1 MSLLRHRPPSL
12 LARPQPEVT
21 TAVPGPFPEL
31 SACPFP
37 THAHAHT
44 EPCLPGA
51 RPPAPRSVLLRR
63 YIAPSRL
70 PRALRPCRSRGRAP
84 PGRRATRLPSPALR
98 TLTSPL
104 GTGARRPAAAPLSA
118 AALLHCAIAPAP
130 GPAAL
135 LLPRARTIRP
145 PCHPPPE
152 PCSRTLPSPLGTAPL
167 TGDCAA
173 PPTPARAS

>member
-51 RPPAPRSVLLRR
+51 CPPATRSVLLRR

-84 PGRRATRLPSPALR
+84 PGRRATRLLSHALR

-104 GTGARRPAAAPLSA
+104 STGARPPAPRSVLLRCCIAPSHLPRALRPCYSRGRAPSDRHATRLPS
-118 AALLHCAIAPAP
+118 PAP
-130 GPAAL
+130 GHCR
-135 LLPRARTIRP
+135 PR
-145 PCHPPPE
+145 
-152 PCSRTLPSPLGTAPL
+152 SAPRL
-167 TGDCAA
+167 
-173 PPTPARAS
+173 